1 MTAEKLDA
9 LSTARIYEHEDP
21 SIDDR
26 YAVFFSTGS
35 DDVVPEDLALIIGTD
50 GMGEFLD
57 ASEEHAQ
64 EVGKPCALEQ
74 LPGWARDAIANTAQV
89 INMHRNRQA
98 QSNGNSPQ

>member
-21 SIDDR
+21 SIDNR

-35 DDVVPEDLALIIGTD
+35 DDVVPEDLALTMSSD
-50 GMGEFLD
+50 GMGEFFD

-64 EVGKPCALEQ
+64 EVGNTCTLDQ
-74 LPGWARDAIANTAQV
+74 LPDRVRESV
-89 INMHRNRQA
+89 INAAQIVTMHRNRQA